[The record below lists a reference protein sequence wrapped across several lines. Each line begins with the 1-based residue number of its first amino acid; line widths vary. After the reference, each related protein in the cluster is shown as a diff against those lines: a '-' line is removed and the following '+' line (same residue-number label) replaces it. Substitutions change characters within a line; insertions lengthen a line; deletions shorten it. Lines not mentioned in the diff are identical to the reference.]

1 LDLGNITRCGDEA
14 MVMMDTLANALA
26 AITNAEMRRKS
37 EVVIWPASKLIIRVL
52 RVMQRY
58 GYIGEFEY
66 VDDGR
71 WGKIVVQLL
80 GRINKA
86 GAIKPRWPV
95 SYRDLVSMPH
105 WLRRFLPSRDI
116 GILIVSTSQGV
127 MSHREAIERR
137 IGGILLAYVY

>member
-1 LDLGNITRCGDEA
+1 
-14 MVMMDTLANALA
+14 MVLLDTLSNALT
-26 AITNAEMRRKS
+26 AITNAEIRRSS

-86 GAIKPRWPV
+86 GAIKPRWSITYKEILELP
-95 SYRDLVSMPH
+95 Y
-105 WLRRFLPSRDI
+105 WIRRYLPSRDI
-116 GILIVSTSQGV
+116 GILIISTSQGV
-127 MSHREAIERR
+127 ISHKEAIEKK